1 MCVYSDLPFGR
12 EPCWGAATALWTLA
26 DSSRMRLVVAASPR
40 ASFAWSSMSASTMAR
55 QSWSTSTLPLEAPAL
70 SSCTQ
75 SMTHMRLCFW
85 MHEVG
90 AA

>member
-55 QSWSTSTLPLEAPAL
+55 QSWSTSTLLQHSAVA
-70 SSCTQ
+70 Q
-75 SMTHMRLCFW
+75 SMIHMSLCFW